1 MQLIIYGLIT
11 FIISKCLGNMIYTI
25 IALISVILVICIVYL
40 RIKYTDK
47 IRNQTKISPISD
59 ILSNTTDDNNDD
71 SSSNISSY
79 LNDSLSSSEISLSIS
94 EEEKMKIDKNKEFI
108 HNIETYMQEEL
119 KILGSMT
126 IHIINNVPY
135 IYPSNSFNIS
145 EE

>member
-1 MQLIIYGLIT
+1 M
-11 FIISKCLGNMIYTI
+11 
-25 IALISVILVICIVYL
+25 ILVICIVYL

-47 IRNQTKISPISD
+47 IRNQTKISPIPN
-59 ILSNTTDDNNDD
+59 ILSNTNDDDD

-79 LNDSLSSSEISLSIS
+79 LNDRLSSSEISLSIS

-108 HNIETYMQEEL
+108 QHIETYMQEEL

-126 IHIINNVPY
+126 IHMINNVPY
-135 IYPSNSFNIS
+135 IYSSNSFNIS